1 MKRSTA
7 LLLGIIALALTGCA
21 SQSQFLSDKQGMA
34 MQTALSRAKFD
45 LNCQQV
51 SPPVLIS
58 EEVVQPVLQGPWVS
72 GIQRAEYT
80 IGVKGCDKHE
90 TYVVICPEGGEGC
103 YAAGPGTFHNW

>member
-1 MKRSTA
+1 MKRSTS

-51 SPPVLIS
+51 SPSSYLRGSRPAGSAGTLGERYS
-58 EEVVQPVLQGPWVS
+58 TG
-72 GIQRAEYT
+72 
-80 IGVKGCDKHE
+80 GVHHR
-90 TYVVICPEGGEGC
+90 GEGLRQ
-103 YAAGPGTFHNW
+103 A

>member
-1 MKRSTA
+1 MKRST
-7 LLLGIIALALTGCA
+7 LVFSCIIAEALAGCA

-45 LNCQQV
+45 LNCEQV
-51 SPPVLIS
+51 SPVLIS
-58 EEVVQPVLQGPWVS
+58 EEVVQPALQGPWMS

-80 IGVKGCDKHE
+80 IGVKGCDKRE